1 MLKLSGKSKWAALI
15 GGLVL
20 VAMGVKLALAITPFD
35 PRDQPVG
42 YVAQDEITNY
52 NLRSGTEILYRVE
65 YEREFYSGN
74 LFAYPVDQFGNVE
87 KSPEWWG
94 GGAQVHVD
102 GQNFDTGRLIA
113 TMKDDGTKIP
123 FRWGSLSGTQQALL
137 GTASVGPTILNFLR
151 GDRSQEIPNTGKTL
165 RQRKSALGDM
175 IHSRP
180 YYVGDSS
187 NPTVFVGAND
197 GMLHAFD
204 AATSG
209 GAERWAYVPSM
220 LINKMKNLSVSPYV
234 HDYFVDGQIN
244 IADISSSGAKRI
256 LVGGLGGGGKGLY
269 ALDITGSAGLTA
281 STEADVASKVMWE
294 ITPTT
299 VNYANPSTTN
309 AYVNLGFTYG
319 TPSVAKIG
327 GADSIIVGNGYNDNS
342 AGDYQ
347 AYLFVIN
354 PYTGQLIRAIRAG
367 TGTSGTASSP
377 NGLSTPVGVDIDGD
391 GSIDIVYAG
400 DLNGTMWKFKLSD
413 GTATA
418 LLTTSEAITSTPGVF
433 MHPNGGYMVNFGTGK
448 QLTAADSTDVTT
460 VYHVYG
466 IWDGAAGSGMVTQT
480 LTERSYTTG
489 STATRVRTVTANQPN
504 WATDKGW
511 QVTLPAGE
519 RVLGEGSFI
528 ENGRFYFNSHNP
540 TISTTVPNT
549 TTVVQGTNW
558 LMELDGLTGGTKTRP
573 FLDMNGDVK
582 VDDADRVKYSATDTL
597 PVTTPATAVGD
608 PNLTTD
614 GIPVGKFLSIG
625 VLSQPI
631 LVQLL
636 SLNDTLFN
644 QNPDI
649 VFPAVTSAEAGV
661 TGGHFDADIF
671 YGTASGG
678 VSATAVITVNSTNN
692 SRPATLGGIAVD
704 GVSIVAALST
714 TDITNGTSTTTNA
727 STIKNKVAGG
737 FTATVSGNKVTVKA
751 PVGAAYNGKT
761 FTFTAGTSSSGSPAI
776 PGVPSTGLISFS
788 GTKSGSSAFI
798 KDTLDGS
805 SSVRVGTTSVYVNDI
820 GISNMTPAQAASA
833 VVTAIGTSGNYKAY
847 IGGSPI
853 TPTCA
858 SQLPTVVC
866 LVNNTIYTIGSPVS
880 IGSISNIGSLTV
892 SLTATA
898 GGVAAVAASGGWDN
912 FAPSLSGTTFS
923 GGADGSMGDTC
934 TDCNT
939 KSHTHQYDDKFD
951 VTGVDMLNPSE
962 PNLRLSKAIANM
974 STPFK
979 VLALNQYLSP
989 AVKLHLHD
997 ANYRPIY
1004 QFDVD
1009 AGYVSLK
1016 DYMTSATLDLASLP
1030 TYSRATIGSLAI
1042 NMPLDALTS
1051 KDWWGNG
1058 DVRSGLHAAGNYQCP
1073 IKSATS
1079 SNDGN
1084 MFRPVVPPANG
1095 VAGPGT
1101 AGWSGTS
1108 TPATASGARH
1118 NGALTIQVISAST
1131 PNSAIE
1137 QNVSGRPEFGWRV
1150 KSASYASYVLA
1161 EYVYFWHTPNPVT
1174 GGQNTGPC
1182 YHDAGWTKTPA
1193 LDPTFSPLSAKAVGS
1208 TDPKIGDLS
1217 AGVGSG
1223 TTVNITV
1230 SVAGNVT
1237 TTEYAYSGN
1246 TPSSSATKKIVR
1258 TVNTDGTVT
1267 IVTTDIAGNV
1277 TQQIVAVTS
1286 GAVKSGGDELG
1297 LMARTGRISWRELV
1311 SP

>member
-1 MLKLSGKSKWAALI
+1 MLRLSRKSKWAALV
-15 GGLVL
+15 GGVVL
-20 VAMGVKLALAITPFD
+20 VAIAVKLALAITPFV
-35 PRDQPVG
+35 PGNQPVG

-52 NLRSGTEILYRVE
+52 NLKSGTEILYRVE
-65 YEREFYSGN
+65 YEKEFYSGN
-74 LFAYPVDQFGNVE
+74 LFAYPVDEFGNVE
-87 KSPEWWG
+87 RSPEWWG
-94 GGAQVHVD
+94 GGAQSHID
-102 GQNFDTGRLIA
+102 GQDFDTGRMIA
-113 TMKDDGTKIP
+113 TMKDSGTGAGAGIP
-123 FRWGSLSGTQQALL
+123 FRFTSLSTTQQGYLTSSTVL
-137 GTASVGPTILNFLR
+137 DFLR
-151 GDRSQEIPNTGKTL
+151 GDRSQEIPNSGKTL
-165 RQRKSALGDM
+165 RQRKSVLGDM

-180 YYVGDSS
+180 YYVADSS

-220 LINKMKNLSVSPYV
+220 LISKMKNLSVSPYV

-244 IADISSSGAKRI
+244 IADISSSGSKRI
-256 LVGGLGGGGKGLY
+256 LVGGLGGGGRGLY
-269 ALDITGSAGLTA
+269 ALDITGSDGLTA
-281 STEADVASKVMWE
+281 SNEAGVASKVMWE
-294 ITPTT
+294 ITPTK
-299 VNYANPSTTN
+299 VNYANPTTTD
-309 AYVNLGFTYG
+309 AYVNLGYTYG
-319 TPSVAKIG
+319 TPSIAKVG
-327 GADSIIVGNGYNDNS
+327 GADRVIIGNGYNDSS

-354 PYTGQLIRAIRAG
+354 PYTGQRIGAIQA
-367 TGTSGTASSP
+367 GTSGTATSP
-377 NGLSTPVGVDIDGD
+377 NGLSTPVAVDNDGD
-391 GSIDIVYAG
+391 GSVDIVYAG
-400 DLNGTMWKFKLSD
+400 DLNGTMWKFNLSNS
-413 GTATA
+413 TATA
-418 LLTTSEAITSTPGVF
+418 LLTTTEAITSTPGVF
-433 MHPNGGYMVNFGTGK
+433 LHPNGGYMVNFGTGK

-480 LTERSYTTG
+480 LTERAYTNG
-489 STATRVRTVTANQPN
+489 STTTRVRTVTANQPN

-528 ENGRFYFNSHNP
+528 ENGRFYFTSHNP

-597 PVTTPATAVGD
+597 PVTTPATVVGD
-608 PNLTTD
+608 PNLTTN

-631 LVQLL
+631 LVQLV

-644 QNPDI
+644 QNPDV
-649 VFPAVTSAEAGV
+649 VFPTVTLAETGV

-678 VSATAVITVNSTNN
+678 SSATAVITVSSTGS
-692 SRPATLGGIAVD
+692 SRPATLGGISVD
-704 GVSIVAALST
+704 GVSIVGALST
-714 TDITNGTSTTTNA
+714 SNITNGTSTSTNA
-727 STIKNKVAGG
+727 STIKNRVAGG

-776 PGVPSTGLISFS
+776 PGVRPTGLISFS
-788 GTKSGSSAFI
+788 GTTSGSSAAI
-798 KDTLDGS
+798 DDSLDG
-805 SSVRVGTTSVYVNDI
+805 SSVRVGNSSAEGSRITLGNR
-820 GISNMTPAQAASA
+820 TPAEAASR
-833 VVTAIGTSGNYKAY
+833 VVSVIGNGSGNDYRAY
-847 IGGSPI
+847 VGGNSI

-858 SQLPTVVC
+858 IQPITVVC
-866 LVNNTIYTIGSPVS
+866 LVDNTTYTNGRAVTIGST
-880 IGSISNIGSLTV
+880 SNFGSLTV
-892 SLTATA
+892 SVTATA
-898 GGVAAVAASGGWDN
+898 GGVPAVAATAGWDN
-912 FAPSLSGTTFS
+912 FATALSGATFS
-923 GGADGSMGDTC
+923 GGADGVFGDTC

-962 PNLRLSKAIANM
+962 PNLRLSKAIA
-974 STPFK
+974 STSAAFK

-997 ANYRPIY
+997 TSYRPIY
-1004 QFDVD
+1004 QFNVD

-1016 DYMTSATLDLASLP
+1016 NYLTSATLDLATLP
-1030 TYSRATIGSLAI
+1030 TYTRASIGSLAI

-1051 KDWWGNG
+1051 KDWWGTG
-1058 DVRSGLHAAGNYQCP
+1058 DVRSGLHAAGNYLCP

-1101 AGWSGTS
+1101 AGWSGSS
-1108 TPATASGARH
+1108 TPATASGVRH

-1137 QNVSGRPEFGWRV
+1137 QNVSGRPEYGWRV

-1161 EYVYFWHTPNPVT
+1161 EYVYFWHTPHPVT
-1174 GGQNTGPC
+1174 HAQNTGPC
-1182 YHDAGWTKTPA
+1182 YHDAGWTKSPA
-1193 LDPTFSPLSAKAVGS
+1193 RDATFSALSAKAAGS

-1223 TTVNITV
+1223 TTVSTTISV
-1230 SVAGNVT
+1230 SGNVT
-1237 TTEYAYSGN
+1237 TTDYVYSGD
-1246 TPSSSATKKIVR
+1246 TPGSNATKKIVR

-1267 IVTTDIAGNV
+1267 IVTTDVAGNV
-1277 TQQIVAVTS
+1277 TTQIVAVTS
-1286 GAVKSGGDELG
+1286 GSVKSGGDELG
-1297 LMARTGRISWRELV
+1297 LMSRTGRISWRELV